1 MVVHC
6 DIEFDQNPTGTY
18 YAGQLVSGKIVLKCD
33 KVKEAKAILLKI
45 SGSAETLWSER
56 HFSTRRMYYG
66 REDYLSSSTY
76 LMGSEQSKTIIHNC
90 LEDGFCF
97 NKIFPGPKASIAVGV
112 HTYTFACQ
120 LPYNCPSSFEGV
132 HGHIRY
138 TVKVVLQRP
147 WKFDNV
153 YNRAFTVLRVTD
165 LNFESPQIRIPSTSE
180 AYKTF
185 CCGPCTTEPLK
196 MELKVPQTGYVPGQN
211 IPVQGIVINNTNMA
225 VSEVKFMLVMLV
237 RYTSNKPHR
246 INVQRVAVS
255 KIKSDSVLRYCTR
268 AMKEELHVPATPP
281 TCIQGSSV
289 IQIVYQIEMY
299 CKMKSLNKTQVVTMP
314 VIIGN
319 VPLANNT
326 RRFNVIDEQPTSSS
340 RDIREVP
347 SDADES
353 KEVGSPPTLDLSTPN
368 MPPPSYEES
377 VHTQRSNINEGEEH
391 TFGPSEFAPLYPV
404 FNISTPSL
412 DQTPLPMGIE
422 NKSFSP

>member
-33 KVKEAKAILLKI
+33 KVKEVKAILLKI
-45 SGSAETLWSER
+45 SGSAEALWTER
-56 HFSTRRMYYG
+56 HFSTRRMYHG

-76 LMGSEQSKTIIHNC
+76 LMGSEQSS
-90 LEDGFCF
+90 
-97 NKIFPGPKASIAVGV
+97 KATIAVGV

-120 LPYNCPSSFEGV
+120 LPYNCPSSFEGI

-138 TVKVVLQRP
+138 TVKVALVRP

-237 RYTSNKPHR
+237 RYTSTKPQR
-246 INVQRVAVS
+246 INIQRVTVS
-255 KIKSDSVLRYCTR
+255 KIKSDSVLRYCTK

-281 TCIQGSSV
+281 TCIQGSKV
-289 IQIVYQIEMY
+289 IQIVYQIEMH
-299 CKMKSLNKTQVVTMP
+299 CKMKSLNKTQVMTMP

-326 RRFNVIDEQPTSSS
+326 RRFNVIDEQPTASN
-340 RDIREVP
+340 RDIREVGNDLKEED
-347 SDADES
+347 DA
-353 KEVGSPPTLDLSTPN
+353 PTLDLSTPN

-377 VHTQRSNINEGEEH
+377 IHTQRSNINEGEEH

-404 FNISTPSL
+404 FNVSTPSL
-412 DQTPLPMGIE
+412 NQTPLPMGID
-422 NKSFSP
+422 NKSFVAP